1 MSEDYQVIEDN
12 DYYQNLS
19 YSVKSSITYKDQQ
32 APVESLVHT
41 SGLKNF
47 ADTGISSSVS
57 AGLDKT
63 NDGFTVIYDLISEKR
78 VDTINNFD
86 NVVDEDIVNSTSK
99 FLKLEN
105 VKLTNFT
112 ELTNMNVLKIDDI
125 SGRFS
130 NSESEN
136 TEFLTVNEVDD
147 KTYHNY
153 LLRVTNDDGTEI
165 QITDLTIL
173 STGIET
179 VIVENES
186 LQNSNTPYGTFDLDE
201 NEFSETF

>member
-1 MSEDYQVIEDN
+1 M
-12 DYYQNLS
+12 
-19 YSVKSSITYKDQQ
+19 
-32 APVESLVHT
+32 
-41 SGLKNF
+41 
-47 ADTGISSSVS
+47 S

-105 VKLTNFT
+105 VKLTNFNY

-125 SGRFS
+125 SERFS

-136 TEFLTVNEVDD
+136 TEFLTVDEVDD

-153 LLRVTNDDGTEI
+153 LFRVTNDDGTEI

-173 STGIET
+173 SMVLKQLLLKMNHYITLILLME
-179 VIVENES
+179 I
-186 LQNSNTPYGTFDLDE
+186 LI
-201 NEFSETF
+201 